1 MAWVMLGDFE
11 FSGAISA
18 QKGLHSDLRE
28 LAHRHRKI
36 SESVASPLI

>member
-1 MAWVMLGDFE
+1 MGDAGSLLSSVEPF
-11 FSGAISA
+11 SA
-18 QKGLHSDLRE
+18 QEGLHSELRE